1 MKHTLLALG
10 AAAALGLFT
19 LLLVPGLHRATAGS
33 LGEEARLA
41 IDVRCGEADG
51 GAARAC
57 RTRLERLYAAGALE
71 PDRTLRLRRFKFKFP
86 ILPGNRANPN
96 QKLKI
101 SPGLKR
107 KKLPNSFWE

>member
-71 PDRTLRLRRFKFKFP
+71 PDRTLRAYCETRRTAP
-86 ILPGNRANPN
+86 WGG
-96 QKLKI
+96 
-101 SPGLKR
+101 SPRQIPQVCLDRYGG
-107 KKLPNSFWE
+107 W